1 MRIKLLL
8 ISLMCCSQST
18 LASITVIVHPS
29 NNNDLNKSA
38 ITRLFLGKTKK
49 FPDGTIAIP
58 LNQDESKNITEEF
71 NSKALKKSSS
81 QLKAYWSK
89 LVFTGKGTPPKN
101 AEDNKAVLDIVAQNP
116 NVIGYISSD
125 IVNDKVKA
133 VTTF

>member
-1 MRIKLLL
+1 MRFKLLL
-8 ISLMCCSQST
+8 ISLMCFSQFT

-49 FPDGTIAIP
+49 FPDGTLAIP
-58 LNQDESKNITEEF
+58 LNQNESENITEEF
-71 NSKALKKSSS
+71 NHKALKKSSS

-89 LVFTGKGTPPKN
+89 LVFTGKGTPPKS
-101 AEDNKAVLDIVAQNP
+101 AGGNKAVLEIVSQNP
-116 NVIGYISSD
+116 NVIGYINSD

-133 VTTF
+133 ITTF

>member
-38 ITRLFLGKTKK
+38 ISRLFLGKTKK

>member
-1 MRIKLLL
+1 
-8 ISLMCCSQST
+8 MCCSQST

-71 NSKALKKSSS
+71 NSKALRKSSS

>member
-81 QLKAYWSK
+81 QLKA
-89 LVFTGKGTPPKN
+89 L
-101 AEDNKAVLDIVAQNP
+101 L
-116 NVIGYISSD
+116 
-125 IVNDKVKA
+125 VKA
-133 VTTF
+133 SFYRKRYTS

>member
-1 MRIKLLL
+1 
-8 ISLMCCSQST
+8 MCCSQST

-116 NVIGYISSD
+116 NVIGYIRSD

>member
-1 MRIKLLL
+1 
-8 ISLMCCSQST
+8 MCCSQST

>member
-1 MRIKLLL
+1 
-8 ISLMCCSQST
+8 MCCSQST

-101 AEDNKAVLDIVAQNP
+101 AEGNKAVLDIVAQNP

>member
-116 NVIGYISSD
+116 NVIGYIRSD